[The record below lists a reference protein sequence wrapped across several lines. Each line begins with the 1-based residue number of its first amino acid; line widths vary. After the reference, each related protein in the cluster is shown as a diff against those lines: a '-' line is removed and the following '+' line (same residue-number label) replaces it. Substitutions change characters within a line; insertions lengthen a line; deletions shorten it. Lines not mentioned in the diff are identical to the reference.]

1 MTAVKLY
8 SCLEWHGKRGYMKE
22 LYGVMKDGKKVSKYI
37 IENANGFRAEFLD
50 MGAILDKLFVPDKD
64 GNLVDVTLSNS
75 SVEEYEA
82 DGNFFG
88 ATVGPN
94 ANRIAKAEVVIDG
107 VLYKMPVNDG
117 ENNLHTDVVN
127 GVHRRIWDAKEEGNS
142 VIFTINLPDGEF
154 GLPGN
159 RMMQVTYTVTD
170 DNAIRIDYYA
180 TSDKKTIYNM
190 TNHTHF
196 NLDGHASGSVLDH
209 VLWLDAS
216 CFTPVV
222 AGAIPTGEIKNI
234 KGTIF
239 DFTTPKTIGPD
250 INTDD
255 EQINLV
261 SGYDHNYVIDD
272 ADGTL
277 KEVAW
282 VKGPKSGRVM
292 KVISDQPGIQLYTDN
307 FVKDA
312 KGKDGVVYGWRQ
324 GLCLETQAYP
334 DSIHQDSFPDVI
346 YGPDREYRTTTIYKF
361 E

>member
-1 MTAVKLY
+1 
-8 SCLEWHGKRGYMKE
+8 
-22 LYGVMKDGKKVSKYI
+22 MKDGKEVSKYI

-94 ANRIAKAEVVIDG
+94 ANRIAKAEVPIDG
-107 VLYKMPVNDG
+107 VVYKMPVNDG
-117 ENNLHTDVVN
+117 ENNLHSDVVN

-154 GLPGN
+154 GLPGK

-170 DNAIRIDYYA
+170 DNALRIDYYA

-209 VLWLDAS
+209 VLWLNAS

-234 KGTIF
+234 K
-239 DFTTPKTIGPD
+239 
-250 INTDD
+250 
-255 EQINLV
+255 E
-261 SGYDHNYVIDD
+261 
-272 ADGTL
+272 
-277 KEVAW
+277 
-282 VKGPKSGRVM
+282 
-292 KVISDQPGIQLYTDN
+292 
-307 FVKDA
+307 
-312 KGKDGVVYGWRQ
+312 
-324 GLCLETQAYP
+324 
-334 DSIHQDSFPDVI
+334 
-346 YGPDREYRTTTIYKF
+346 
-361 E
+361 